1 MTEELKPCPFCG
13 SEKTKLIKNS
23 TLYGFNG
30 LDERIEQHKFY
41 VRCNKCFARGGT
53 ASGKVITRLSSTTLG
68 LSLALPE
75 WATTDE
81 ALKAEAVAKWNT
93 IPLPT
98 EEIFTRKTIKKSEEI
113 GLPCTIEIEPLKVTF
128 TNEDVIGIEVT
139 EATYAEK

>member
-1 MTEELKPCPFCG
+1 MNELTPCPFCN
-13 SEKTKLIKNS
+13 SEKTKLIKTS

-30 LDERIEQHKFY
+30 LDVRIEQHKFY
-41 VRCNKCFARGGT
+41 VRCNKCFARGSI
-53 ASGKVITRLSSTTLG
+53 ASGKVITKIPSAILE

-93 IPLPT
+93 RPLPT

-128 TNEDVIGIEVT
+128 TNEDVVGIEVT
-139 EATYAEK
+139 EATYGKR